1 MSIFFSLVAKSSHY
15 VIRMSTWGHLL
26 WSEKRTVAHTM
37 LTANQYE
44 TKKESP
50 MLAELETNQFPKSVA
65 EICFSAH
72 DFKFLCVCRIE
83 ESILKASSAP
93 AFCFHTFVEKLMS
106 HHNIPSGSAAK
117 DGGPQNLLC
126 LQSKCR

>member
-1 MSIFFSLVAKSSHY
+1 MGQTKLRGIEGRLCFLLQKFLMSIFFSLVAKSSHY

-26 WSEKRTVAHTM
+26 WSEKRTVARTM
-37 LTANQYE
+37 LTAKQYE

-83 ESILKASSAP
+83 ESILKAYFKCTCFLFSY
-93 AFCFHTFVEKLMS
+93 FCGKINV
-106 HHNIPSGSAAK
+106 PS
-117 DGGPQNLLC
+117 
-126 LQSKCR
+126 